1 MANNRELSQFAN
13 VVGYNGGNIGIG
25 TDNPGHILDLYN
37 SAGTDCLKLNVNGD
51 AGGSSKQNAI
61 RFSVNGDVKAHMGLA
76 VDAGR
81 LISGSIAND
90 FCIKGLNSN
99 NILFATNSSERLR
112 IDSSGRLLLACTS
125 PPNSGVNAGLQIQHT
140 STANITLARNDS
152 SITDGNALGRID
164 FYGNDGG
171 TFEHCATIAAQ
182 ADGAHA
188 HGDKPMRLIFGTSA
202 DGAATPTERLRID
215 SSGRL
220 LVGHSANVAPDGYE
234 SLIQTS
240 GTDYRGGSLS
250 IRRDQNTSSGPALL
264 LTKTR
269 SGSLGGNTLVS
280 NGDALGTIWF
290 YGADGNDVNQAGAK
304 IECNVDYTA
313 GSNNMPGR
321 LAFHVTSDGASSPT
335 ERMRIDSAGRV
346 LMANVGSYYSSGEV
360 LSLST
365 SNNGS
370 VQVMRNTNASFNN
383 SLIFGYAS
391 RSSNSA
397 FQYIK
402 LAANAASDTDF
413 VLRGDGNAYA
423 DGSWYTGGA
432 DYAEY
437 FEWSDGNASDEDRR
451 GISVV
456 LDGDKIR
463 EAVAGEDPIGVISGN
478 PSVVGDAA
486 WNKWNGKYLRDDF
499 GSYIQEDY
507 EVEDEDGNTVVQQ
520 RRQLNS
526 AWSSENEYVTR
537 EDRAEWDTVGL
548 MGKLRIRKGQVT
560 GTRWVKMRDVS
571 DTVEEWLLR

>member
-13 VVGYNGGNIGIG
+13 VIGYNGGKIGIG
-25 TDNPGHILDLYN
+25 TVTPGE
-37 SAGTDCLKLNVNGD
+37 KLSVEDSSPAVLINATNASGESKLQFGRTGNTNVGE
-51 AGGSSKQNAI
+51 
-61 RFSVNGDVKAHMGLA
+61 
-76 VDAGR
+76 
-81 LISGSIAND
+81 
-90 FCIKGLNSN
+90 IKYDHSN
-99 NILFATNSSERLR
+99 NAFTFRTNDTADRLR
-112 IDSSGRLLLACTS
+112 IDSSGRILQGLTSAKLGFFNDNNAAPVHQIQGDNYYKTAFSIFRDGSGASGPNFILAKGREAIVQDNDILGTIS
-125 PPNSGVNAGLQIQHT
+125 FQGHDGTTELIEGASIVTEVDGTPGANDVPSALIFKTNSGT
-140 STANITLARNDS
+140 SSTA
-152 SITDGNALGRID
+152 
-164 FYGNDGG
+164 
-171 TFEHCATIAAQ
+171 
-182 ADGAHA
+182 
-188 HGDKPMRLIFGTSA
+188 
-202 DGAATPTERLRID
+202 ERLRID

-269 SGSLGGNTLVS
+269 SGSIGGTTLVS

-321 LAFHVTSDGASSPT
+321 LAFHVTSDGAASPT

-383 SLIFGYAS
+383 SLIFGYTS

-397 FQYIK
+397 FQYAK
-402 LAANAASDTDF
+402 FAANAASDTDF

-499 GSYIQEDY
+499 GTYIQEDY

-560 GTRWVKMRDVS
+560 GTRWIKMRDIS
-571 DTVEEWLLR
+571 DTVEEWLVR

>member
-1 MANNRELSQFAN
+1 MANNRRLSQFAN
-13 VVGYNGGNIGIG
+13 TVGYNSGKIGFNATNPPRDYCFHSGQADTNIQITNDTTGI
-25 TDNPGHILDLYN
+25 DD
-37 SAGTDCLKLNVNGD
+37 SAG
-51 AGGSSKQNAI
+51 A
-61 RFSVNGDVKAHMGLA
+61 
-76 VDAGR
+76 
-81 LISGSIAND
+81 LIQQDGND
-90 FCIKGLNSN
+90 FYIWNKENSFMSLGTN
-99 NILFATNSSERLR
+99 ATERLR
-112 IDSSGRLLLACTS
+112 IESDGQVVINRSSGAILAES
-125 PPNSGVNAGLQIQHT
+125 VSKLEVYNSTQNLIWVAN
-140 STANITLARNDS
+140 STAATNQDAGIMFAPANNVYGGKIIVTSDE
-152 SITDGNALGRID
+152 D
-164 FYGNDGG
+164 FS
-171 TFEHCATIAAQ
+171 
-182 ADGAHA
+182 
-188 HGDKPMRLIFGTSA
+188 TSA
-202 DGAATPTERLRID
+202 NRTAHMAFYTRKDGSATEKLRID

-220 LVGHSANVAPDGYE
+220 LVGHTDNVAPDGYE

-250 IRRDQNTSSGPALL
+250 IRRDGNNASGPALL
-264 LTKTR
+264 LTKSR
-269 SGSLGGNTLVS
+269 SGSIGGNTVVS
-280 NGDALGTIWF
+280 NGDVLGTIWF

-304 IECNVDYTA
+304 IQCHVDYTA

-321 LAFHVTSDGASSPT
+321 LEFHTTSDGAASPT

-346 LMANVGSYYSSGEV
+346 LIANAGSYYSSGEV

-383 SLIFGYAS
+383 SLIFGYTS
-391 RSSNSA
+391 RASNSS
-397 FQYIK
+397 FQYTK
-402 LAANAASDTDF
+402 FAANAASDTDF

-437 FEWSDGNASDEDRR
+437 FEWSDGNTEAEDRR

-463 EAVAGEDPIGVISGN
+463 EAVAGEEPIGVISGN

-499 GSYIQEDY
+499 GTYIQEDY

-520 RRQLNS
+520 RRRINP

>member
-1 MANNRELSQFAN
+1 MAHNRRLSQFAN
-13 VVGYNGGNIGIG
+13 TVGYNSGKIGFNATNPPRDYCFHSGQADTNIQITNDTTGI
-25 TDNPGHILDLYN
+25 DD
-37 SAGTDCLKLNVNGD
+37 SAG
-51 AGGSSKQNAI
+51 A
-61 RFSVNGDVKAHMGLA
+61 
-76 VDAGR
+76 
-81 LISGSIAND
+81 LIQQDGND
-90 FCIKGLNSN
+90 FYIWNKENSFMSLGTN
-99 NILFATNSSERLR
+99 ATERLR
-112 IDSSGRLLLACTS
+112 IESDGQVVINRSSGAILAES
-125 PPNSGVNAGLQIQHT
+125 VSKLEVYNSTQNLIWVAN
-140 STANITLARNDS
+140 STAATNQDAGIMFAPANNVYGGKIIVTSDE
-152 SITDGNALGRID
+152 D
-164 FYGNDGG
+164 FS
-171 TFEHCATIAAQ
+171 
-182 ADGAHA
+182 
-188 HGDKPMRLIFGTSA
+188 TSA
-202 DGAATPTERLRID
+202 NRTAHMAFYTRKDGSATEKLRID

-220 LVGHSANVAPDGYE
+220 LVGHTDNVAPDGYE

-250 IRRDQNTSSGPALL
+250 IRRDGNNASGPALL
-264 LTKTR
+264 LTKSR
-269 SGSLGGNTLVS
+269 SGSIGGNTLVS
-280 NGDALGTIWF
+280 NGDVLGTIWF

-304 IECNVDYTA
+304 IQCHVDYTA

-321 LAFHVTSDGASSPT
+321 LEFHTTSDGAASPT

-346 LMANVGSYYSSGEV
+346 LIANVGSYYSSGEV

-383 SLIFGYAS
+383 SLIFGYTS

-437 FEWSDGNASDEDRR
+437 FEWSDGNSSDEDRR

-463 EAVAGEDPIGVISGN
+463 EAVAGEEPIGVISGN
-478 PSVVGDAA
+478 PSVVGDVA

-499 GSYIQEDY
+499 GTYIQEDY

-520 RRQLNS
+520 RRQINP
-526 AWSSENEYVTR
+526 AWNSENEYVSR
-537 EDRAEWDTVGL
+537 EDRPEWDTVGL
-548 MGKLRIRKGQVT
+548 MGKLRIRKGQIT
-560 GTRWVKMRDVS
+560 GTRWIKMRDVS
-571 DTVEEWLLR
+571 DTVEEWLVR